1 MKGGFRGSFFFNL
14 LLVLAVCAGLYVI
27 FFSSLGFITRHNSEV
42 KVPKVAGSDLKSAK
56 AQLELLG
63 FEVEVDSAYD
73 PSKKPFV
80 VLSQQPEIGAV
91 VKTGRTLF
99 LTVNKAEPPMT
110 PMPNLVNLSFRSA
123 EMILKSNKLIL
134 GDTTY
139 RPDIAKG
146 AVLEQLYKGKS
157 IAANTMLP
165 QGSKISLVIGDGL
178 GNTEF
183 NVPDVIGMS
192 YAEGM
197 ALLSANGL
205 QPIPSFDSDVTDS
218 AAAII
223 YNQSPSPLNDLPAPN
238 RIREGDI
245 VDIMLKQNPTEEEM
259 ARNRNPSLQVNSTD
273 TTHSDHDPD

>member
-1 MKGGFRGSFFFNL
+1 MKGGFRGSFLFNL

-42 KVPKVAGSDLKSAK
+42 QVPKVTGNDLKA
-56 AQLELLG
+56 AQSRLETLG

-73 PSKKPFV
+73 PSKKAFV
-80 VLSQQPEIGAV
+80 VLSQQPEVGAV
-91 VKTGRTLF
+91 VKSGRTLF

-139 RPDIAKG
+139 RPDIAQG

-157 IAANTMLP
+157 IAPNTMLP

-205 QPIPSFDSDVTDS
+205 QPIASFDADVTDS
-218 AAAII
+218 ASAII

-238 RIREGDI
+238 RIREGDM

-259 ARNRNPSLQVNSTD
+259 ARNRNPSLQVNNAD
-273 TTHSDHDPD
+273 TTNPD